1 MTHPSRPFLILYASE
16 TGTAQDV
23 SERIAREARRRW
35 FSPTVLS
42 MDEYDRS
49 QLIDEPIVIFVCST
63 TGQGAEPATMTRFWK
78 FLLRKSHPQNIL
90 SHTCVAVFGL
100 GDSSYPKFNFP
111 AKKLYKRLVAGL
123 GAQPILERGD
133 GDDQHYLGLDG
144 ALDPWLEE
152 LWTKVMQM
160 FPLPPGKEI
169 VSADIVPLP
178 SFEISFGDDEAQ
190 QLDGL
195 GDMSFAAMG
204 FKANGSASAKPAAQL
219 SAVVRV
225 NRRLTA
231 PDHFQ
236 DVRHFELALDPN
248 IPLPSHHPGDI
259 LVVHP
264 QNLPDEVAAVVAHFG
279 WTEIADTPFTLRPTS
294 PDIRVPAQY
303 QTPLT
308 IRRLFTKHL
317 DIFGRPRRHFFHLL
331 SFFTTDPLHAE
342 KLRELASPQGQQEL
356 YSYAHRPRRT
366 MFEVLQD
373 FHSAKVPLKHLLDLI
388 PPIRPRSFSIASSP
402 TARPGQIDLCV
413 AIVEYS
419 TKLKAPRAGVC
430 TKWMKRLQAGDV
442 VRCGI
447 KRGTLR
453 LPPMAP
459 PHGNGIGGGDVDA
472 QSRPPPPPPVV
483 CVGPGTG
490 VAPMRAL
497 LQERI
502 ARGARDNILVFGSRY
517 EQADFLYADE
527 WRAAAADG
535 VLTLI
540 TAFSRDQEDKIYVQH
555 RIAENSAQ
563 IYDAIAVRHGYFLL
577 SGNAS
582 RMPVDV
588 TAALVECVERE
599 APTTREE
606 AERVVA
612 GWEKDGRF
620 QMECW
625 S

>member
-1 MTHPSRPFLILYASE
+1 MHPQPSSRPFLILYASE

-23 SERIAREARRRW
+23 AERIAREARRRW

-49 QLIDEPIVIFVCST
+49 QLIDEPIVIFVCAT

-90 SHTCVAVFGL
+90 SNTRIAVFGL

-111 AKKLYKRLVAGL
+111 AKKLHKRLVTGL
-123 GAQPILERGD
+123 GAHPIIDRGD

-152 LWTKVMQM
+152 LWTKVLQL
-160 FPLPPGKEI
+160 FPLPPGKEV

-178 SFEISFGDDEAQ
+178 SFEISYGDDETQ
-190 QLDGL
+190 QQDGL
-195 GDMSFAAMG
+195 GDVSFASMG
-204 FKANGSASAKPAAQL
+204 LKANGSASTKPAAAQL

-231 PDHFQ
+231 ADHFQ
-236 DVRHFELALDPN
+236 DVRHFELALDPSL
-248 IPLPSHHPGDI
+248 PLPSHHPGDI

-264 QNLPDEVAAVVAHFG
+264 QNLPDEVARVIEHFG
-279 WTEIADTPFTLRPTS
+279 WTDIADTPFTLRPTT
-294 PDIRVPAQY
+294 PDIRVPAAY
-303 QTPLT
+303 PTPLT
-308 IRRLFTKHL
+308 IRILLTNHL
-317 DIFGRPRRHFFHLL
+317 DIFGRPRRYFFHLL

-430 TKWMKRLQAGDV
+430 TKWMKRLKPDDV
-442 VRCGI
+442 VRCAI

-453 LPPMAP
+453 LPPT
-459 PHGNGIGGGDVDA
+459 
-472 QSRPPPPPPVV
+472 PPPSLSAPPPVV

-502 ARGARDNILVFGSRY
+502 AAGARDNILVFGSRY
-517 EQADFLYADE
+517 EQADLLYAEE
-527 WRAAAADG
+527 WRAAVADG
-535 VLTLI
+535 ALTLI

-555 RIAENSAQ
+555 RIAENSAR

-599 APTTREE
+599 ASTTREE
-606 AERVVA
+606 AERIVA